1 MQITHHEETDTINL
15 TLAGRM
21 DFHARQPFQQAMQKA
36 RRAQPK
42 RIILNFSHVPF
53 IDSAGIGLL
62 ILTYRSCQADN
73 IRFSLEMSEGY
84 VLDVLTLTNIG
95 QTIPI
100 SVTAAQ

>member
-1 MQITHHEETDTINL
+1 MQIMQHEETDTISL

-21 DFHARQPFQQAMQKA
+21 DFQARQPFHQAMQKA

-42 RIILNFSHVPF
+42 RIILNFSHVSF

-62 ILTYRSCQADN
+62 MLTYRSCQAFN
-73 IRFSLEMSEGY
+73 IRFSLEVSEGY
-84 VLDVLTLTNIG
+84 VLEVLTLMNIG